1 MDGVAKRELT
11 EVEMILGKGMLYDS
25 SELTELVNMYYLRY
39 GIIIEVVWYPNLKKW
54 LPNVRTIA
62 YTPKEVGNKKLVKN
76 IRAIGVLYKSY
87 FTEYFSDALQVA
99 LNIAELYVVKRFIYW
114 NDSYIL
120 SFIKSNSVYE
130 DIIGLLDK
138 VDNYDIYK
146 GLYDRVFDEINKD
159 YITGSILYCLTNH
172 IKEHGWEKTY
182 NEIF

>member
-25 SELTELVNMYYLRY
+25 SGLTELVNMYYLRY

-76 IRAIGVLYKSY
+76 IKAIAVLYKSY

-99 LNIAELYVVKRFIYW
+99 LNIA
-114 NDSYIL
+114 
-120 SFIKSNSVYE
+120 
-130 DIIGLLDK
+130 
-138 VDNYDIYK
+138 
-146 GLYDRVFDEINKD
+146 INKD

>member
-25 SELTELVNMYYLRY
+25 SGLTELVNMYYLRY

-54 LPNVRTIA
+54 LPNVRTI
-62 YTPKEVGNKKLVKN
+62 
-76 IRAIGVLYKSY
+76 
-87 FTEYFSDALQVA
+87 
-99 LNIAELYVVKRFIYW
+99 KRFIYW

-120 SFIKSNSVYE
+120 SLIKSNSVYE

>member
-1 MDGVAKRELT
+1 M
-11 EVEMILGKGMLYDS
+11 
-25 SELTELVNMYYLRY
+25 
-39 GIIIEVVWYPNLKKW
+39 
-54 LPNVRTIA
+54 
-62 YTPKEVGNKKLVKN
+62 KN

-99 LNIAELYVVKRFIYW
+99 LNIAKLYVVKRFIYW

-120 SFIKSNSVYE
+120 SLIKSNSVYE

-138 VDNYDIYK
+138 VDNYNIYK
-146 GLYDRVFDEINKD
+146 GLYDRVFYEINKD

>member
-25 SELTELVNMYYLRY
+25 SGLTELVNMYYLRY
-39 GIIIEVVWYPNLKKW
+39 GIIVEVVWYPN
-54 LPNVRTIA
+54 
-62 YTPKEVGNKKLVKN
+62 
-76 IRAIGVLYKSY
+76 
-87 FTEYFSDALQVA
+87 
-99 LNIAELYVVKRFIYW
+99 
-114 NDSYIL
+114 
-120 SFIKSNSVYE
+120 E

>member
-25 SELTELVNMYYLRY
+25 SGLTELVNMYYLRY

-54 LPNVRTIA
+54 LPN
-62 YTPKEVGNKKLVKN
+62 
-76 IRAIGVLYKSY
+76 
-87 FTEYFSDALQVA
+87 
-99 LNIAELYVVKRFIYW
+99 
-114 NDSYIL
+114 
-120 SFIKSNSVYE
+120 
-130 DIIGLLDK
+130 
-138 VDNYDIYK
+138 
-146 GLYDRVFDEINKD
+146 

>member
-25 SELTELVNMYYLRY
+25 SGLTELVNMYYLRY

-62 YTPKEVGNKKLVKN
+62 
-76 IRAIGVLYKSY
+76 
-87 FTEYFSDALQVA
+87 
-99 LNIAELYVVKRFIYW
+99 
-114 NDSYIL
+114 
-120 SFIKSNSVYE
+120 
-130 DIIGLLDK
+130 IIGLLDK

>member
-25 SELTELVNMYYLRY
+25 SGLTELVNMYYLRY
-39 GIIIEVVWYPNLKKW
+39 GIIIEVVWYPNL
-54 LPNVRTIA
+54 
-62 YTPKEVGNKKLVKN
+62 
-76 IRAIGVLYKSY
+76 
-87 FTEYFSDALQVA
+87 
-99 LNIAELYVVKRFIYW
+99 W

-120 SFIKSNSVYE
+120 SLIKSNSVYE

-138 VDNYDIYK
+138 VDNYYIYK

>member
-25 SELTELVNMYYLRY
+25 SGLTELVNMYYLCY

-76 IRAIGVLYKSY
+76 IKAIGVLYKSY

-99 LNIAELYVVKRFIYW
+99 LNTAELYVVKRFIYW

-120 SFIKSNSVYE
+120 SLIKSNSVYE

-138 VDNYDIYK
+138 VDNYDIYIK
-146 GLYDRVFDEINKD
+146 VYMIEFLTKLIKTILLVVF
-159 YITGSILYCLTNH
+159 YIV
-172 IKEHGWEKTY
+172 
-182 NEIF
+182 